1 MSTDIATACA
11 QAEQAGA
18 TALENLTRIEGTLRG
33 VQKEVAGLPFFV
45 RGFVTS
51 EVKRGTGQDI
61 PAWIEA
67 AGQLSALIGQ
77 TQATLDRV
85 RTAGTVDG
93 ADRAQLAQT
102 TQRLEA
108 ERPGLEKLAEFM
120 EQAPS
125 KVNAVPAGILPP
137 ARRDEFL
144 GAVQQ
149 QAQSLRT
156 LLSALTALTHSLH
169 AVGEAA

>member
-1 MSTDIATACA
+1 MSTDIATACT

-18 TALENLTRIEGTLRG
+18 TALENLTQIEGTLRG

-67 AGQLSALIGQ
+67 AGQLSALISE
-77 TQATLDRV
+77 TQATLGRMH
-85 RTAGTVDG
+85 AANAVDG
-93 ADRAQLAQT
+93 AERVQLTAA

-125 KVNAVPAGILPP
+125 RVNAVPAGILPP

-156 LLSALTALTHSLH
+156 LLSALTVLIQSLH
-169 AVGEAA
+169 AVDEAA

>member
-1 MSTDIATACA
+1 MSTDVATACA
-11 QAEQAGA
+11 QAEQDSA
-18 TALENLTRIEGTLRG
+18 TALENLTQIEATLRE
-33 VQKEVAGLPFFV
+33 VQQEVAGLPFFV

-61 PAWIEA
+61 PAWLEA
-67 AGQLSALIGQ
+67 AGQLSALIGE
-77 TQATLDRV
+77 TQATLG
-85 RTAGTVDG
+85 RTRAAAALDG
-93 ADRAQLAQT
+93 ADRAQLAQA

-137 ARRDEFL
+137 ARRDEFI

-149 QAQSLRT
+149 QAQSLRA
-156 LLSALTALTHSLH
+156 LLSALTALAQGLH